1 MLAIIL
7 KTLCLISAC
16 ACISLVGSPALG
28 LQAKAPPRQRASGQA
43 RPSVATQ
50 QEPAAVLARAKVVLG
65 FDRVTKPIM
74 HYHAVAAD
82 EQNYQSDRTYPPFFS
97 AMLIKEAWFDSRSGV
112 ERISAQTTFPGGGQ
126 FPVQVSL
133 TDAKR
138 AFGLARDHLS
148 PMPRASMESRY
159 LNPWAVI
166 ADWAAAGNARF
177 AGFQRYRDYPRIV
190 LARATPGG
198 DQRLYVD
205 PKTGFP
211 VKLDIV
217 EKHYL
222 WGQRHIEYLY
232 TNWVR
237 SGAVVVPGSSFMLA
251 DGKTEISETIGDLE
265 MIAQNATP
273 ALELPAEPAES
284 PDELPLFLRPL
295 DPKVVQ
301 VGPKTYLLS
310 NRGYTE
316 AVTEAGNEIF
326 LFDATQGEERARK
339 DSEAIASLFP
349 GKHRVTVVVTDLAWP
364 HIAGLR
370 YWVASGATIIGHS
383 AAREFLQ
390 GVVDRRWTLAPDLLE
405 RRRKTARLRFVGVD
419 GPYNL
424 AGSQISLHPIDGI
437 GSEVALMAY
446 VTADRFLWASDYIQ
460 TVDEPSLY
468 ALEVWTAAQRD
479 NLHPERTAAEHLPLT
494 SWSKI
499 EELQKEA
506 ATGTAPGS
514 S

>member
-28 LQAKAPPRQRASGQA
+28 LQAKAPPRQRASGQP

-138 AFGLARDHLS
+138 AFALARDHLN

-211 VKLDIV
+211 VKLDMV

-514 S
+514 N